1 MNANRK
7 SVRGRCATIAEN
19 QEPPFWKKQNNQPP
33 LWRVVADRELLQ
45 SYCLLLFDH
54 GTADYDAA
62 GGVVPTYLSSFPPAP
77 ITKWRRWSPVKVMVP
92 VPFTF
97 TV

>member
-7 SVRGRCATIAEN
+7 SVRRRCATIAEN
-19 QEPPFWKKQNNQPP
+19 QEPPFLKKQNNQPP

-62 GGVVPTYLSSFPPAP
+62 SGVGTNILELVSASADNEVAT
-77 ITKWRRWSPVKVMVP
+77 MVP
-92 VPFTF
+92 H
-97 TV
+97 